1 VTIRGRLRAAMH
13 GWTDDV
19 VAGLVGRPRLF
30 GDGWG
35 DRHVLARLVA
45 RVEGYAPREPV
56 PITMRWDGAWQSA
69 SIGFERSSSFVSPA
83 AEILP
88 RGTHDVVLH
97 WHSPRRDLDGVPTV
111 LLLAA
116 TGEEGFGL
124 RRRLAAS
131 LVARG
136 VAAVMLENPFY
147 GRRRPPGQMLALL
160 RTVADQFAMNTAT
173 VDEAHAVVG
182 HMREL
187 GCSRI
192 GVSGYSQGGM
202 MAVFTAA
209 LTTTPIAAI
218 PRAAGAAAGSIF
230 TEDALARRFAWDR
243 LRDGFVD
250 EAGARRFFAE
260 CLAPVDARR
269 FPPPVAANAAILLA
283 PRHDRFVR
291 AADVL
296 ALHRHWPGAELRWL
310 EAGHLTGALM
320 HGPAHTDAIVDALDR
335 LA

>member
-1 VTIRGRLRAAMH
+1 MKIRARVSAALH

-19 VAGLVGRPRLF
+19 VSGLVGRPRLF

-35 DRHVLARLVA
+35 DREVLARLVR
-45 RVEGYAPREPV
+45 RVSGYGPREPA
-56 PITMRWDGAWQSA
+56 PLTMRWDGPWRSVGT
-69 SIGFERSSSFVSPA
+69 GFERTSSFVSPA
-83 AEILP
+83 ADILP
-88 RGTHDVVLH
+88 RAAHDAMLL
-97 WHSPRRDLDGVPTV
+97 WHSPQRGVDDVPTV

-116 TGEEGFGL
+116 TGEEGFAL

-131 LVARG
+131 LVSRG

-160 RTVADQFAMNTAT
+160 RTVAEQFAMNSAT

-182 HMREL
+182 HLREL
-187 GCSRI
+187 GCARI

-209 LTTTPIAAI
+209 LTTAPIAAI
-218 PRAAGAAAGSIF
+218 PRAAGAAAGAIF
-230 TEDALARRFAWDR
+230 TEDALARRFAWNR
-243 LRDGFVD
+243 LREGFVD
-250 EAGARRFFAE
+250 EADARRFFAE

-269 FPPPVAANAAILLA
+269 FPPPVAPHAAIVLA
-283 PRHDRFVR
+283 QRHDRFVR

-296 ALHRHWPGAELRWL
+296 ALHRHWNGAELRWL
-310 EAGHLTGALM
+310 EAGHFTGALM
-320 HGPAHTDAIVDALDR
+320 HAPAHADAIIDALDR